1 MNIADRFLAYARIG
15 TPSDPESGTHPSSP
29 EQFELARYLVDELT
43 AMGLENPHLEEHC
56 YVYAWLPAT
65 PGMEHIPTLGLIAH
79 MDTSSA
85 VPGAPVNPRVV
96 KFDGSPIVLK
106 EGLVLE
112 PNPAYVGQS
121 LIVTDGNTLLGADDK
136 AGIATIVSAV
146 EYLLEHPEIP
156 HGRIALGFTPDEEI
170 GEGPMFFDIEGFGA
184 KTAYTVDGGELGE
197 IEYENFNAAGC
208 KVTVHGINIHPGSAK
223 NVMKNSILIA
233 NEFISMLPAAE
244 TPAHTQDY
252 EGFFHVNGISGD
264 ENETVIQ
271 MLVRDHD
278 SEKYDARNALLE
290 EIGSFLN
297 AKYGTGTV
305 EVEIKESY
313 RNMKEQ
319 IEPHMYLIDNAKAA
333 MEQVGVTPKVIPIR
347 GGTDGALLSYMGLPC
362 PNLCTC
368 GANFHSLKEYVP
380 IPAMEK
386 MVEVLVALIQMQK

>member
-1 MNIADRFLAYARIG
+1 
-15 TPSDPESGTHPSSP
+15 
-29 EQFELARYLVDELT
+29 
-43 AMGLENPHLEEHC
+43 
-56 YVYAWLPAT
+56 
-65 PGMEHIPTLGLIAH
+65 
-79 MDTSSA
+79 
-85 VPGAPVNPRVV
+85 
-96 KFDGSPIVLK
+96 
-106 EGLVLE
+106 
-112 PNPAYVGQS
+112 
-121 LIVTDGNTLLGADDK
+121 
-136 AGIATIVSAV
+136 V
-146 EYLLEHPEIP
+146 EYLLAHPEIP
-156 HGRIALGFTPDEEI
+156 HGRVALGFTPDEEI

-208 KVTVHGINIHPGSAK
+208 TVTVHGINIHPGSAK

-244 TPAHTQDY
+244 TPSHTQDY

-278 SEKYDARNALLE
+278 SEKYDARNALLN
-290 EIGSFLN
+290 EIGAFLN
-297 AKYGTGTV
+297 AKYGAGTV
-305 EVEIKESY
+305 DVDIKETY

-347 GGTDGALLSYMGLPC
+347 GGTDGALLSYQGLPC

-380 IPAMEK
+380 IPSLEK
-386 MVEVLVALIQMQK
+386 MVEVLVALIQMQQ